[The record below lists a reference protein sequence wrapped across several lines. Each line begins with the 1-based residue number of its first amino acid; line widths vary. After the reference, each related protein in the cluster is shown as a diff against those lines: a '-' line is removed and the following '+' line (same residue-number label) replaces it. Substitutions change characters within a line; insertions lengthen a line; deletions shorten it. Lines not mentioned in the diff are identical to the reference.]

1 MVHLATAENGLR
13 PSVFLFLCR
22 VRERLV
28 ELPPSEV
35 VMKDLYEILRQK
47 EMAIERVRKEI
58 AALKFVV
65 PLLGDDGETRRT
77 TESPSSWRKDS

>member
-1 MVHLATAENGLR
+1 MAHLATAKNGLG
-13 PSVFLFLCR
+13 PSVFQFLCR
-22 VRERLV
+22 VQGRLI

-35 VMKDLYEILRQK
+35 VMNDLYEILRQK

-65 PLLGDDGETRRT
+65 PLLGDDGEPRRT
-77 TESPSSWRKDS
+77 SESPSSWRKDS

>member
-1 MVHLATAENGLR
+1 
-13 PSVFLFLCR
+13 
-22 VRERLV
+22 
-28 ELPPSEV
+28 
-35 VMKDLYEILRQK
+35 MKDLHEILRQK

-77 TESPSSWRKDS
+77 SESPSSWRKDS